1 MFFLCLHHSFWFHC
15 LAICKLSPL
24 FYILQLVF
32 HHLVFYNSFAWLCK
46 LFVLLS
52 ALQHTSITLHSTIPL
67 NYFAICLHPLALC
80 IIFLHHLTMWIF
92 SIALCST
99 ISFHHIVHFLHH
111 LVLQIP
117 LQLFYITLFT
127 LLHHVI
133 HCSFFS
139 IALYLAPTH
148 FCEIFF
154 LLCKFLFCCSPFL
167 HDLFSY
173 KSPCSSPY
181 PPSITQQRPIIFDK

>member
-1 MFFLCLHHSFWFHC
+1 M
-15 LAICKLSPL
+15 
-24 FYILQLVF
+24 
-32 HHLVFYNSFAWLCK
+32 FYNSFTWLCK
-46 LFVLLS
+46 LFVLLF
-52 ALQHTSITLHSTIPL
+52 ALQHISITLHSTIPL
-67 NYFAICLHPLALC
+67 NYFAICLHPFALC
-80 IIFLHHLTMWIF
+80 IIFFHHLTMRIF

-99 ISFHHIVHFLHH
+99 ISFHHIVPFLHH

-148 FCEIFF
+148 FVRFSFCYANLHFVVHLFFMICSHISHLVHHLIHHPSHNKGPSSLTSKICVFALLF
-154 LLCKFLFCCSPFL
+154 LLFIYTKSFFYALVLLF
-167 HDLFSY
+167 
-173 KSPCSSPY
+173 
-181 PPSITQQRPIIFDK
+181 I